1 MFGRKKSVLPDP
13 SLFPKHI
20 AVIMDGNGRWATRRA
35 LPRSAGHSAG
45 SENFRKI
52 SRYCRDI
59 GIERLTVYAFSTENF
74 KRPAD
79 EVEALMAL
87 MSRYLDEAIAD
98 LAHENV
104 RLGFIG
110 QREGLSAELLEKMDR
125 VGDISKGC
133 DGISVN
139 IALNYGGRD
148 ELVSAARSLAKKAA
162 AGEIVPEDITEDTLS
177 SELFT
182 AGQHDPDLVIRT
194 GAEKRLSNF
203 LLWQSAY
210 AELYFTDTLW
220 PDFSTGELDRA
231 IAWFS
236 TRKRRFGDVK

>member
-20 AVIMDGNGRWATRRA
+20 AIIMDGNGRWATKRA
-35 LPRSAGHSAG
+35 LPRSAGHAAG
-45 SENFRKI
+45 SETFRTI

-59 GIERLTVYAFSTENF
+59 GIDQLTVYAFSTENF
-74 KRPAD
+74 KRPAQ
-79 EVEALMAL
+79 EVEALMSL
-87 MSRYLDEAIAD
+87 MSKYLDEAISD
-98 LAHENV
+98 LARENV
-104 RLGFIG
+104 RLRFIG
-110 QREGLSAELLEKMDR
+110 HREGLSKELLGKMDR
-125 VGDISKGC
+125 VGDISREC
-133 DGISVN
+133 DGIIVN

-148 ELVSAARSLAKKAA
+148 ELVTAARSLARKAA
-162 AGEIVPEDITEDTLS
+162 SGELDPESITEASLASELYTAGEP
-177 SELFT
+177 
-182 AGQHDPDLVIRT
+182 DPDLVIRT

-210 AELYFTDTLW
+210 AELYFTDLLW
-220 PDFSTGELDRA
+220 PDFSPAELDKA